1 MAISPINISRVSH
14 TLRSSFVV
22 NSLRRTQR
30 DLFVSQARISSGRS
44 FVTSSEN
51 PVAAARA
58 LDLTRAFARQEQFM
72 ANAQQGDNLLAAADS
87 TLTEI
92 SDLLVQGSVI
102 AVQTVGD
109 LTTPAE
115 RESEAEVVARLRH
128 ELVSVANRA
137 FGGRYIFAGLDTLN
151 RPFVDGGGG
160 VAYLGDINALLTR
173 VDDGAAA
180 PISVPG
186 NVLFGALSR
195 PIDSDVDLTPAL
207 GASTRLDA
215 ITGAD
220 GREIEKGVLIFRE
233 IGGAGAFSVDLS
245 SADTIGDVVAII
257 NEAATQAG
265 AGLTASLS
273 SDGLIITPSG
283 FGVSITDPGN
293 GVIAS
298 GLGIRTLDPSSE
310 PITGRSL
317 NPRLTMLTPVEA
329 LSGGDAIDLDSGL
342 LVTNGVDSTT
352 IDLSGAATVQD
363 VINTINNAGVF
374 VHARISED
382 GTRIDVFNQVSGS
395 SLRIGENGGTTASDL
410 GIRTFDSATS
420 LDRLNF
426 GRGVTVVSGED
437 DFRITTKDGS
447 TVDVN
452 LDTARTIGDVI
463 TLINDAATKES
474 VSVKAEFA
482 KTGNGIVLTDGTSGT
497 GALSVGIL
505 NLSIAAMD
513 LGLVGS
519 APADEKE
526 LIGADVNPTRTEG
539 IIGALIDLE
548 KALRADDTQAIAAA
562 GGRLDTLRNDVTRI
576 HGTVGARS
584 QAMAGKVT
592 QMRDAALTTRIFLSQ
607 VQDLDYAE
615 AITELQSTLTQF
627 QANLQTSSNLLN
639 LSLLDFLR

>member
-1 MAISPINISRVSH
+1 
-14 TLRSSFVV
+14 
-22 NSLRRTQR
+22 
-30 DLFVSQARISSGRS
+30 
-44 FVTSSEN
+44 
-51 PVAAARA
+51 
-58 LDLTRAFARQEQFM
+58 M

-92 SDLLVQGSVI
+92 SDLLIQGSVI
-102 AVQTVGD
+102 AVLTVGD

-160 VAYLGDINALLTR
+160 VAYLGDIHALLTR

-180 PISVPG
+180 PVSVPG
-186 NVLFGALSR
+186 NLLFGALSR
-195 PIDSDVDLTPAL
+195 PIDSDVDLTPSL
-207 GASTRLDA
+207 DASTRLDA

-220 GREIEKGVLIFRE
+220 GNPIETGVLIFSE

-273 SDGLIITPSG
+273 SDGLVITPSG
-283 FGVSITDPGN
+283 FEVSITDPGN

-298 GLGIRTLDPSSE
+298 GLGIRTLDPSSA

-329 LSGGDAIDLDSGL
+329 LSRGVAIDLESGL
-342 LVTNGVDSTT
+342 LITNGVDSTT

-395 SLRIGENGGTTASDL
+395 SLRIGENGG
-410 GIRTFDSATS
+410 
-420 LDRLNF
+420 
-426 GRGVTVVSGED
+426 D
-437 DFRITTKDGS
+437 D
-447 TVDVN
+447 
-452 LDTARTIGDVI
+452 
-463 TLINDAATKES
+463 
-474 VSVKAEFA
+474 
-482 KTGNGIVLTDGTSGT
+482 
-497 GALSVGIL
+497 
-505 NLSIAAMD
+505 
-513 LGLVGS
+513 
-519 APADEKE
+519 
-526 LIGADVNPTRTEG
+526 
-539 IIGALIDLE
+539 
-548 KALRADDTQAIAAA
+548 
-562 GGRLDTLRNDVTRI
+562 
-576 HGTVGARS
+576 
-584 QAMAGKVT
+584 GK
-592 QMRDAALTTRIFLSQ
+592 
-607 VQDLDYAE
+607 
-615 AITELQSTLTQF
+615 
-627 QANLQTSSNLLN
+627 
-639 LSLLDFLR
+639 

>member
-1 MAISPINISRVSH
+1 MAVSPINISRV
-14 TLRSSFVV
+14 TLRS
-22 NSLRRTQR
+22 NLTMDSLRANQR
-30 DLFVSQARISSGRS
+30 EVFINQSRISSGRS
-44 FVTSSEN
+44 FAVPSEN
-51 PVAAARA
+51 PAAASQ
-58 LDLTRAFARQEQFM
+58 AFGFH
-72 ANAQQGDNLLAAADS
+72 NLLARQLQ
-87 TLTEI
+87 LTQNI
-92 SDLLVQGSVI
+92 QLGGSVLREADNAINEVNALLIDAQTI
-102 AVQTVGD
+102 ASQNLSNLTTADERAAAAELVAAIRQQLITVG
-109 LTTPAE
+109 
-115 RESEAEVVARLRH
+115 
-128 ELVSVANRA
+128 NRT
-137 FGGRYIFAGLDTLN
+137 FNGRYIFAGRQTQSA
-151 RPFVDGGGG
+151 PFVDALGG
-160 VAYLGDINALLTR
+160 VAYLGDTGRLDIRVSQGLLESIN
-173 VDDGAAA
+173 
-180 PISVPG
+180 IPG
-186 NVLFGALSR
+186 NELFGALS
-195 PIDSDVDLTPAL
+195 SSV
-207 GASTRLDA
+207 
-215 ITGAD
+215 
-220 GREIEKGVLIFRE
+220 
-233 IGGAGAFSVDLS
+233 AGLVDLS
-245 SADTIGDVVAII
+245 PDLTEDVRLEDLRGATGRGIRRGQLIFTEKDKGSFSADISGADTIGDVVAII

-283 FGVSITDPGN
+283 FEVSITDPGN

-463 TLINDAATKES
+463 TLINDAATKEA
-474 VSVKAEFA
+474 V
-482 KTGNGIVLTDGTSGT
+482 
-497 GALSVGIL
+497 
-505 NLSIAAMD
+505 
-513 LGLVGS
+513 
-519 APADEKE
+519 
-526 LIGADVNPTRTEG
+526 
-539 IIGALIDLE
+539 
-548 KALRADDTQAIAAA
+548 
-562 GGRLDTLRNDVTRI
+562 
-576 HGTVGARS
+576 
-584 QAMAGKVT
+584 
-592 QMRDAALTTRIFLSQ
+592 
-607 VQDLDYAE
+607 
-615 AITELQSTLTQF
+615 
-627 QANLQTSSNLLN
+627 
-639 LSLLDFLR
+639 